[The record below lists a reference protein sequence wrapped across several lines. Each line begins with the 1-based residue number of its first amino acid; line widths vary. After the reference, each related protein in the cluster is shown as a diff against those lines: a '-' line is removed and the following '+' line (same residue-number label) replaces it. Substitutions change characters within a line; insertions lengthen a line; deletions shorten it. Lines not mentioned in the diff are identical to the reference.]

1 MQNEQQQCFVEKTF
15 NPVLA
20 FSNVNHTIDG
30 QLLPTTRLAYYDKDK
45 ISSSWYLSIFSIW

>member
-30 QLLPTTRLAYYDKDK
+30 QLLTTTRLAYYDKDK
-45 ISSSWYLSIFSIW
+45 ISSSWY